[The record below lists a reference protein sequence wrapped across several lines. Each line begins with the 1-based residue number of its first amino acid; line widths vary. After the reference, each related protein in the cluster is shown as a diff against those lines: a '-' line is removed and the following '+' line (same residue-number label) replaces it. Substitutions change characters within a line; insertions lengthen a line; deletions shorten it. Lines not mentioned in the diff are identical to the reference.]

1 MFQNFG
7 RNSIVYLKEMSTSK
21 TYEETNLIIKKKNNS
36 NRPQNIYFN
45 LEKH

>member
-21 TYEETNLIIKKKNNS
+21 TYEETNLIIKKKKQFKQAS
-36 NRPQNIYFN
+36 EYLF
-45 LEKH
+45 